1 MGQPNHHRLNI
12 KELWRG
18 WKTDEVFGKVIR
30 NTGYLFSSNTITM
43 LISSAQGVIAALIL
57 GPSAYGILG
66 IIATYATSINS
77 FFSFR
82 MSELVVKYSGQD
94 LALGEKQR
102 AGAVVKIAAIVES
115 ITSIFAFILL
125 VILAPLAARFLLH
138 DTTTI
143 PWIVLYGIYVLFC
156 LFPETSTAILQLG
169 NHYRTLALVNLIQS
183 LLTAGGIIAAYVF
196 GGGLYEILM
205 AYLAGKLFNGIS
217 LMVMAVYYAPGL
229 LGHGWWKASMKLIA
243 DKRSLARFAISTNLS
258 GTINLFIRDSEVMW
272 VGLFTN
278 TTMAGYYKFA
288 WNVISLVFKPVASM
302 VNTTFP
308 QINKSIAQR
317 DWAPLKR
324 LLRRTSQLVLVWTA
338 AAAVG
343 LVLVGPWVLSWLKD
357 GAYQPSF
364 WAMLI
369 MLAGM
374 AVPNIFF
381 WNRPLLLAFGR
392 PNYPLIVMIIVGGA
406 RIALMIWLVPI
417 FGYLAQAGLYSLYF
431 VISTLLILREAL
443 SHMHQVQLE
452 EVPA

>member
-1 MGQPNHHRLNI
+1 MGKPNQHRLSI
-12 KELWRG
+12 KELWQG

-43 LISSAQGVIAALIL
+43 VISSAQGVIAALIL
-57 GPSAYGILG
+57 GPSAYGVLG
-66 IIATYATSINS
+66 IIATLATSINS
-77 FFSFR
+77 FCSFR
-82 MSELVVKYSGQD
+82 MSELVVKFSGQD
-94 LALGEKQR
+94 LALGQKER
-102 AGAVVKIAAIVES
+102 AAAVIKVATIVES
-115 ITSIFAFILL
+115 ITSMIAFLLL
-125 VILAPLAARFLLH
+125 VLLAPLAAHYLLH

-143 PWIVLYGIYVLFC
+143 PWIVLYGVYILFC

-169 NHYRTLALVNLIQS
+169 NHFRTQALINLIQS
-183 LLTAGGIIAAYVF
+183 LITAGGILAAYLL
-196 GGGLYEILM
+196 GGGVYEILL
-205 AYLAGKLFNGIS
+205 AYLAGKLFNGMS
-217 LMVMAVYYAPGL
+217 LMAMAVYYAPGL
-229 LGHGWWKASMKLIA
+229 LGQGWWKASLKLIP
-243 DKRSLARFAISTNLS
+243 DKWSLARFAVSTNLS

-302 VNTTFP
+302 VSTSFP

-317 DWAPLKR
+317 EWAPLKR
-324 LLRRTSQLVLVWTA
+324 LLRRTSQLVFVWAA

-343 LVLVGPWVLSWLKD
+343 LALVGPWVLSWLKD

-374 AVPNIFF
+374 AVPNIFY

-392 PNYPLIVMIIVGGA
+392 PNYPLIVMIIVGGI
-406 RIALMIWLVPI
+406 RIGLMIWLVPQ
-417 FGYLAQAGLYSLYF
+417 FGYLAQAALYSLYF
-431 VISTLLILREAL
+431 IVSTMLILREAL

-452 EVPA
+452 EIPA